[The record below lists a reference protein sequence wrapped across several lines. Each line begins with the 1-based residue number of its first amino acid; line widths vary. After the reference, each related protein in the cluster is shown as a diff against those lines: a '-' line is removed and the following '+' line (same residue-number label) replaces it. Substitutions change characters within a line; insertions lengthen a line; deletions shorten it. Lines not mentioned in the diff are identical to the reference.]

1 MMWALSFALY
11 PTNPPISRR
20 KSLSPSKQASSPEW
34 NTIVFVFFP
43 KESRTEWFPDPFR
56 WAGVRKDPPTI
67 RAAILRAI
75 LGFVI
80 SRRIFAKDFGS
91 RMKGRPRT
99 LNESSGLEMDNEPQ
113 FFSSYQEITAAS
125 FMNNQKVVHLRV
137 LWVWTGSLDVVC
149 AAIPLLSINASIYC
163 CSSISFSPNILN
175 EQLMNIVIR

>member
-11 PTNPPISRR
+11 PANPPISHR
-20 KSLSPSKQASSPEW
+20 KSLSPSKQAISPRW

-99 LNESSGLEMDNEPQ
+99 LDERSGLEMDNEPQ
-113 FFSSYQEITAAS
+113 FFSSYQKITAVP
-125 FMNNQKVVHLRV
+125 FMNNQKVVHARVLRV
-137 LWVWTGSLDVVC
+137 CTGSLAVVN
-149 AAIPLLSINASIYC
+149 ISMPLLNLGTSIYC
-163 CSSISFSPNILN
+163 CSSISFSPDTLN
-175 EQLMNIVIR
+175 EQFMNIVIR